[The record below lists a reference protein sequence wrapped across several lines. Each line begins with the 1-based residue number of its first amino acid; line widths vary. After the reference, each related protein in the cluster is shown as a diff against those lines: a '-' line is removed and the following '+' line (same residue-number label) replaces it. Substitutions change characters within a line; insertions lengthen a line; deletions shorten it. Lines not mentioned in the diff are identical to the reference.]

1 MKYSHVY
8 FEDRYTLSENS
19 YLMAADGDMATMMCL
34 SNGYMG
40 VRGSLEED
48 GTLGVQGTYIRGVID
63 TAPCAPMPVIDN
75 EYMKKYYFNEE
86 AIKRFEK
93 NDAFINI
100 ADILLLR
107 FSVNGETFYP
117 WDGTILEWKRSLD
130 MKGNKLVR
138 TVLWENSKGERTRF
152 VFERFASYA
161 DDICLSNTSATLCST
176 IPFRYQCC

>member
-93 NDAFINI
+93 NDAFINN

-107 FSVNGETFYP
+107 FSVNGSGSTQAIVCTMHIYRQRRLDRP
-117 WDGTILEWKRSLD
+117 QILLFLVVQSHLPVRIYREWFCRQPHR
-130 MKGNKLVR
+130 MKQ
-138 TVLWENSKGERTRF
+138 W
-152 VFERFASYA
+152 
-161 DDICLSNTSATLCST
+161 
-176 IPFRYQCC
+176 